1 MVFSRKKIYLVIA
14 LTVASLVGILVVQFF
29 WIDSALQTQEE
40 QFDRNIAYVVRH
52 AEESIMS
59 DPELRNNITDFVDRS
74 ANSQEETVPAEGR
87 ELISEIKAK
96 IDTAFRQTK
105 INRSLAADFANINYE
120 FGLVKH
126 VDAHTCCRN
135 GVSREEVLLSSAGS
149 SDPAPIRDTKYHGRE
164 TVFEGKAHINFHF
177 PNKNYFLAYQ
187 IGGMLVLSILGILI
201 IVGCFAYTIL
211 TIRKQKNLAEM
222 KNDFINNMTHELK
235 TPIFSISLASK
246 ALGKSQEIQ
255 QSSKLGEYINLINNE
270 SRRLKSQVNK
280 VLELTLADS
289 EHSKIE
295 KEEVNLHELI
305 EKVASNFDLIL
316 SRRNGIID
324 LDLEADKHIIHADR
338 THLANIIQNLI
349 DNAIK
354 YSREDP
360 HITIS
365 TEDREKG
372 VSFSITDN
380 GIGMNSET
388 RKHIFDKFY
397 RARTGDIHEVK
408 GFGLGLSY
416 VKNIVEAHKGR
427 IKLNSKLNKG
437 STFTIFLP
445 A

>member
-29 WIDSALQTQEE
+29 WIDAALQTQEE
-40 QFDRNIAYVVRH
+40 QFDRNIAHVIRNT
-52 AEESIMS
+52 EKGIIS
-59 DPELRNNITDFVDRS
+59 DPELRERITRFVESSDYI
-74 ANSQEETVPAEGR
+74 QEGEVPAAAE
-87 ELISEIKAK
+87 ELRSEIAAR

-105 INRSLAADFANINYE
+105 INRSLTSDFTNITYE

-126 VDAHTCCRN
+126 HASHTCCRN
-135 GVSREEVLLSSAGS
+135 GVSGEEVLLGSAGTAGPS
-149 SDPAPIRDTKYHGRE
+149 LIKNTKYQGRE
-164 TVFEGKAHINFHF
+164 GVFDGKAHLNFHF
-177 PNKNYFLAYQ
+177 PNKDYFLAYQ
-187 IGGMLVLSILGILI
+187 IGGMLVLSVLGILI

-211 TIRKQKNLAEM
+211 TIRKQKKLAEM

-246 ALGKSQEIQ
+246 ALGKSPEIQ
-255 QSSKLGEYINLINNE
+255 QSPKLGEYLSLINDE
-270 SRRLKSQVNK
+270 SKRLRSQVDK
-280 VLELTLADS
+280 VLEMTLADS

-295 KEEVNLHELI
+295 KEEVDLHRLI

-316 SRRNGIID
+316 SRRNGNID

-360 HITIS
+360 HISIS
-365 TEDREKG
+365 TEDREEG

-397 RARTGDIHEVK
+397 RAQTGDIHEVK
-408 GFGLGLSY
+408 GFGLGLNY

-427 IKLNSKLNKG
+427 IKLNSKINQG
-437 STFTIFLP
+437 STFTVFLP